1 MVSTQV
7 HVDCSSLLLLI
18 QKKVW
23 ILEPFTQGTGG
34 WVAFRSHLGRY
45 LAVDQFGNV
54 TCDAE
59 EKDDAAKFEIS
70 VADDSSGRWA
80 LRNDVRGY
88 YLGARLL
95 LGRRR

>member
-1 MVSTQV
+1 
-7 HVDCSSLLLLI
+7 
-18 QKKVW
+18 
-23 ILEPFTQGTGG
+23 
-34 WVAFRSHLGRY
+34 VAFRSHLGRY

-88 YLGARLL
+88 YLGAAADKLVCEAKVCMCFGWPFTFSRFYSQSPTLDL
-95 LGRRR
+95 